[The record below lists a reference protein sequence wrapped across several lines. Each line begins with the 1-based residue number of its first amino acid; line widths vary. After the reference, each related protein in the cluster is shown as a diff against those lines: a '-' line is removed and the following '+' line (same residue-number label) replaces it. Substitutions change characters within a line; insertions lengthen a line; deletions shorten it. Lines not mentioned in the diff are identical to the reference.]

1 MASFVLSIDQGTSGS
16 KVNIFDRSGTIVAAS
31 FHEVAQYY
39 PRQGWVEQ
47 EPEEIWITVIK
58 AVTDAIKAARISP
71 EEIVALGISNQRCT
85 TVLWN
90 KVSGDAI
97 GRAIIWQDRRTQAIC
112 DRFSA
117 AEVAEMEKR
126 NGVGL
131 FPNCSSTKIRWL
143 MEEDGMVQKAF
154 ARGELLFGTIDSW
167 LIWKLTGGG
176 VHITDHSNA
185 SATGLLNAA
194 TMDYDDWILGKF
206 GIPREI
212 LPELRSSCEVYAHTH
227 PDAFL
232 GASVPISGCAGDQP
246 AAAFGQACF
255 KPGMVKNTYGTG
267 SFMIL
272 CTGNKR
278 FRPTGG
284 IIAPSLW
291 TIAGETTHGIE
302 GFADVSG
309 EVMRWLRDGLGILH
323 ELSEADGLAMRVQD
337 TGGVYFVPALVGL
350 GSMHRSPDARG
361 TIFGI
366 NLGTSK
372 HHITRAALESM
383 AYQTRD
389 AFERVS
395 NAFGAKP
402 DSLRVDGGGAQ
413 SDFLMQFQSDILG
426 IPVERPAVIE
436 TSAQGAAYLAGLAVG
451 FWKSIDEIATNWQLE
466 TRFEPRIS
474 TSRRDDLYAGWLR
487 AIEYAEAWGNN
498 SSSPVAR
505 KVIEERLDRLSPR
518 ELEVVR
524 QFAGGKPMREIAA
537 SLCTSVKTV
546 EKQRHDAMVKLGV
559 DNLMGLMKCCVDLGL
574 VT

>member
-1 MASFVLSIDQGTSGS
+1 MAGFILSIDQGTSGS
-16 KVNIFDRSGTIVAAS
+16 KANIFDRSGAVIAGS
-31 FHEVAQYY
+31 FREVVQYY

-47 EPEEIWITVIK
+47 DPEEIWSTTIQ
-58 AVTDAIKAARISP
+58 AVANAIKDARISP
-71 EEIVALGISNQRCT
+71 EDIISVGISNQRCT

-90 KVSGDAI
+90 KRSGDAI

-112 DRFSA
+112 DRFSTA
-117 AEVAEMEKR
+117 DAAEMEKR

-143 MEEDGMVQKAF
+143 LEEDGMVQKTL
-154 ARGELLFGTIDSW
+154 ARRELLFGTIDSW
-167 LIWKLTGGG
+167 LIWKLTGGA
-176 VHITDHSNA
+176 VHVTDHSNA
-185 SATGLLNAA
+185 SATGLLNSA
-194 TMDYDDWILGKF
+194 TMDYDEWILGKF

-212 LPELRSSCEVYAHTH
+212 LPELRSSSEVYAHTH
-227 PDAFL
+227 PDAFF

-272 CTGNKR
+272 CTGSKR
-278 FRPTGG
+278 FRPEGG
-284 IIAPSLW
+284 VIAPSLW

-309 EVMRWLRDGLGILH
+309 EVVRWLRDGLGILH
-323 ELSEADGLAMRVQD
+323 DVNEADGLAMQVHD

-350 GSMHRSPDARG
+350 GSTHRSPNARG

-372 HHITRAALESM
+372 NHITRAALESM

-395 NAFGAKP
+395 NAFGASP

-426 IPVERPAVIE
+426 IPVERPATIE
-436 TSAQGAAYLAGLAVG
+436 TSSQGAAYLAGLAVG
-451 FWKSIDEIATNWQLE
+451 FWQSIDEIATNWRLE

-474 TSRRDDLYAGWLR
+474 GSKRDDLYAGWLR
-487 AIEYAEAWGNN
+487 AIEYTEAWGNDA
-498 SSSPVAR
+498 SSPAAKR
-505 KVIEERLDRLSPR
+505 LIEERLERLSPR
-518 ELEVVR
+518 EREVAR

-559 DNLMGLMKCCVDLGL
+559 DNLMGLVKTCIELGL
-574 VT
+574 VK